1 LTDQEF
7 QQAATNEYSKAPQ
20 YEDELNQ
27 LAALPPIE
35 YDLERDKSAD
45 RLGCRIG
52 TLDREV
58 ARRRDDGGGAEE
70 RGGSTLQIVDPEP
83 WHSPV
88 DGAALLSELA
98 QWVRRHVM
106 MSAAAA
112 DAVALWIAHSHS
124 HGSAAISPILAI
136 TSPAPECGKTTTVGL
151 LGALVPRPLPAS
163 NITPAALFR
172 SVEKWAPTLLIDE
185 ADTFL
190 KGSDDL
196 KGILNSG
203 HSRTSAFV
211 VRTVGDDH
219 DPRTFGTWGPKT
231 IALIGQLPATLASRS
246 IHIELRRLAPDETV
260 EPFRADRPPA
270 DFDRLRQ
277 QAWRWAKD
285 HLDELSESEPH
296 VPGGLRGRAAD
307 NWRHLLAIADAAG
320 GEWPVRARAAA
331 ETLAGS
337 RAEGDDDAVTTA
349 LLADLRDLF
358 EKRGEDR
365 LASSVIV
372 KHLGAME
379 ERPWSEWKQGKQ
391 MSARQLAALLKPF
404 KVEPRSIR
412 LSDNKTAKGYLLKDL
427 RDAFERY
434 LPCQTGTTSQALT
447 ITDLAGNPSVTAGS
461 GVTDGKAAKRLKTNS
476 CDAVP
481 GRMGATI
488 TEVL

>member
-1 LTDQEF
+1 MTNQEF
-7 QQAATNEYSKAPQ
+7 QQAATTEFSKAQ
-20 YEDELNQ
+20 QHEDELDR
-27 LAALPPIE
+27 LAALSPIE
-35 YDLERDKSAD
+35 YDREREKAAE
-45 RLGCRIG
+45 RLRCRISS
-52 TLDREV
+52 LDREV
-58 ARRRDDGGGAEE
+58 APRRDDGGRAEE

-83 WHSPV
+83 WPSPV

-98 QWVRRHVM
+98 ERVRRHVM
-106 MSAAAA
+106 MFAAAA
-112 DAVALWIAHSHS
+112 DAVALWIVHSHA
-124 HGSAAISPILAI
+124 HDSAAISPILAI

-163 NITPAALFR
+163 NITCAALFR

-196 KGILNSG
+196 RGILNSG

-219 DPRTFGTWGPKT
+219 DPRRFGTWAPKT
-231 IALIGQLPATLASRS
+231 IALIGRLPATLASRS

-260 EPFRADRPPA
+260 EPFRSDRPPA

-285 HLDELSESEPH
+285 HVDELSESEPH
-296 VPGGLRGRAAD
+296 MPGGLRGRTAD

-320 GEWPVRARAAA
+320 GEWPARARAAA

-358 EKRGEDR
+358 EERGEDR
-365 LASSVIV
+365 LPSSVIV
-372 KHLGAME
+372 EHLGAME
-379 ERPWSEWKQGKQ
+379 ERPWSEWRQGKP
-391 MSARQLAALLKPF
+391 MTPRQLSALLKPF

-412 LSDNKTAKGYLLKDL
+412 LSDNKTAKGYYLEHLL
-427 RDAFERY
+427 DAFGRY
-434 LPCQTGTTSQALT
+434 LPCQTGTTSQAFT

-461 GVTDGKAAKRLKTNS
+461 GVTDGNAAKRLKTNS

-481 GRMGATI
+481 DRIGATVR
-488 TEVL
+488 EVL